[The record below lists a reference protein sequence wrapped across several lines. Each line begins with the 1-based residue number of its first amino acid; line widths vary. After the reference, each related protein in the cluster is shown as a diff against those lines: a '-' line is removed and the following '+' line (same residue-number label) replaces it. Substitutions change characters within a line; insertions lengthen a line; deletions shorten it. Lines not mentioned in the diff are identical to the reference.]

1 MKVTTRTWATAAVVV
16 TGAGLIAA
24 TPVARA
30 VPDIRPDVQT
40 AEVQLTAGFDDVSL
54 TQLLTN
60 VSTSFTNNI
69 LDPFLGAPFPVGQ
82 QVGENL
88 LTYLSNAFAF
98 PSQIGD
104 IPTEIENNI
113 NNALNAPFEP
123 FSPTGSAT
131 YLLPSLSNTPVTTG
145 FDVGACYSPIGCLDI
160 NPTFTV
166 GGHADVLN
174 WLIHGF
180 PLVLNLGS
188 IDLGFLGSIDL
199 GSINFGTLDLLNL
212 LVLGNAQLENA
223 IRPLLELM
231 GSPASGV
238 AWGTIGTVLSPIAQF
253 LDDGVHIADALQGG
267 DVTTAFEDL
276 LNMPINTT
284 NAFFEGYGNAY
295 NLLEELGIGPIL
307 STTPQ
312 LDLGGLFSPAGSF
325 FNALGFDVEVGGTSS
340 YDLGILGDISL
351 TASAFL
357 NDPASMVGPIASIL
371 ETGQAIAQSIGW
383 DDVGNQLFNL
393 ASLF

>member
-1 MKVTTRTWATAAVVV
+1 MKLTRRPGVTAAVALV
-16 TGAGLIAA
+16 GAGLITA

-30 VPDIRPDVQT
+30 VPDIQT
-40 AEVQLTAGFDDVSL
+40 ETVAVQLTAGGFDDVSL
-54 TQLLTN
+54 GQLLSN

-69 LDPFLGAPFPVGQ
+69 LHPFEGAPFPVGQ
-82 QVGENL
+82 QVAENFL
-88 LTYLSNAFAF
+88 GYLSSVFTD
-98 PSQIGD
+98 PSQIGN
-104 IPTEIENNI
+104 IPTEIQNNL
-113 NNALNAPFEP
+113 NNALNAPFQP
-123 FSPTGSAT
+123 FYPTGSEP
-131 YLLPSLSNTPVTTG
+131 YLLPSLSNTPVTAG

-160 NPTFTV
+160 NPSITL
-166 GGHADVLN
+166 GGHADILN

-212 LVLGNAQLENA
+212 LVGGNDQLEA
-223 IRPLLELM
+223 EIRPLLEFV

-238 AWGTIGTVLSPIAQF
+238 LWGSVSTVFSPIAQT
-253 LDDGVHIADALQGG
+253 LDDGIHLVDAVQAG
-267 DVTTAFEDL
+267 DYTTAFNDL
-276 LNMPINTT
+276 LDMPINST

-307 STTPQ
+307 GTTPE

-325 FNALGFDVEVGGTSS
+325 FNALGFDFEVGGTSS

-351 TASAFL
+351 TAEAFL
-357 NDPASMVGPIASIL
+357 KDPAGMVGPIASLL

>member
-1 MKVTTRTWATAAVVV
+1 MPLTTCPGVTAGVALL
-16 TGAGLIAA
+16 GAGLIAA

-30 VPDIRPDVQT
+30 VPDIQT
-40 AEVQLTAGFDDVSL
+40 ETAAVQLTAGGFDDVSL
-54 TQLLTN
+54 AQLFTN
-60 VSTSFTNNI
+60 ASTSFTNNI
-69 LDPFLGAPFPVGQ
+69 LDPFLGAPFPAPQ

-88 LTYLSNAFAF
+88 LTYLSNAFVF

-113 NNALNAPFEP
+113 NNALKAPFEP
-123 FSPTGSAT
+123 FYPTGSAP

-145 FDVGACYSPIGCLDI
+145 FDVGACVSIFGCFDI

-166 GGHADVLN
+166 GGHSDILT
-174 WLIHGF
+174 WLIHGL
-180 PLVLNLGS
+180 PLVLNLGTL
-188 IDLGFLGSIDL
+188 DLGIVDVDLGSID
-199 GSINFGTLDLLNL
+199 FGTLDLLNIL
-212 LVLGNAQLENA
+212 TLGNSQLENA
-223 IRPLLELM
+223 IRPLLELV

-238 AWGTIGTVLSPIAQF
+238 AWGTVGTILSPIFQF
-253 LDDGVHIADALQGG
+253 LDDGIHLSDALQAG
-267 DVTTAFEDL
+267 DYTTAFNDL
-276 LNMPINTT
+276 LDMPINST

-307 STTPQ
+307 GTTPQ

-325 FNALGFDVEVGGTSS
+325 FNALGFDFHVGGTEGVDTFVGTFSV
-340 YDLGILGDISL
+340 

-357 NDPASMVGPIASIL
+357 TDPASMVGPIASLL

-383 DDVGNQLFNL
+383 DDVGNQLLNL